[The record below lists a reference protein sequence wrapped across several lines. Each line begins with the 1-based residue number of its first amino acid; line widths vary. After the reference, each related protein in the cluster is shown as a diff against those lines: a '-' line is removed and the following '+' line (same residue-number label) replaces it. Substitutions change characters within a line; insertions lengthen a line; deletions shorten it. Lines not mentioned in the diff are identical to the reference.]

1 MPLCKAMVCGFGDAV
16 CGLSVNASL
25 DGASEASPLQ
35 LAAWPRPPNYLVP
48 ARSVRSMPGVMHGGV
63 RTSSSSNPRLPAK
76 WFAGY
81 CNHDEARQLR

>member
-35 LAAWPRPPNYLVP
+35 LAALPRPPNYLLGTVHL
-48 ARSVRSMPGVMHGGV
+48 PGRYGV
-63 RTSSSSNPRLPAK
+63 CL
-76 WFAGY
+76 G
-81 CNHDEARQLR
+81 